1 MEMGF
6 FHPVTWDK
14 GCLRFHLVRLFLH
27 LFVHSFTHSF
37 NNLEEV
43 LCVFLEKCNSC
54 VKSQAQPGSPTFPKS
69 PFSL

>member
-1 MEMGF
+1 METGF
-6 FHPVTWDK
+6 FHPVTWDNK

-43 LCVFLEKCNSC
+43 LCVFSRKMQL
-54 VKSQAQPGSPTFPKS
+54 
-69 PFSL
+69 LR